1 MNDEVKA
8 MEPGHICQKQK
19 ELGQLQS
26 DVKTIFKRIDEQMT
40 ITKAVYELAAEV
52 KVMNER
58 METMAKAQ
66 QEMRDDLDELK
77 SVPKGRWNS
86 VVTTIITAA
95 VAGLVAY
102 VLLRLGLSA

>member
-1 MNDEVKA
+1 
-8 MEPGHICQKQK
+8 MENGHICQKQK

-26 DVKTIFKRIDEQMT
+26 DVKTIFKRIDEQLT
-40 ITKAVYELAAEV
+40 ITRAVYELAAEV

-66 QEMRDDLDELK
+66 HEMRSDLDELK

-86 VVTTIITAA
+86 AVTTLITAL
-95 VAGLVAY
+95 VGGLVAF
-102 VLLRLGLSA
+102 VLFRLGLSA